1 MTDNPEIGQSVQT
14 GGFRTNYHDL
24 GSGDPILLIHGSGP
38 GVTAWANWRL
48 VLPALSERFRV
59 VAPDMVGFGYTE
71 RPQGVAY
78 NLDTWC
84 RHALDF
90 MDALDIQRAHLV
102 GNSFGGALALALA
115 TRHPER
121 VGRLVLMGSAGVEFE
136 LTPGLDAVWGYTPS
150 VENMRRLL
158 DIFAADRGL
167 VTDELA
173 QMRYEA
179 SVRPGVQEAYAA
191 MFPAPRQQ
199 WIEAL
204 ATPEDDIRRIDR
216 ETLVIHG
223 RDDQVIPLDNALR
236 LHGLIE
242 RSQLHVFGR
251 CGHWA
256 QIEHNVRFNRLISD
270 FFAEA
275 GTS

>member
-1 MTDNPEIGQSVQT
+1 MADNPEIGQPVRT

-24 GSGDPILLIHGSGP
+24 GSGHRVLLIHGSGP

-59 VAPDMVGFGYTE
+59 IAPDMVGFGYTE
-71 RPQGVAY
+71 RPDGVVY

-84 RHALDF
+84 RHALDL
-90 MDALDIQRAHLV
+90 MDALEIERAHLV

-150 VENMRRLL
+150 VENMRELL
-158 DIFAADRGL
+158 DIFAADRSL

-173 QMRYEA
+173 QMRYQA

-191 MFPAPRQQ
+191 MFPAPRQR
-199 WIEAL
+199 WIQAL
-204 ATPEDDIRRIDR
+204 ATPEDDIRGIDR

-256 QIEHNVRFNRLISD
+256 QIEHNARFNRLISD